1 MRLMAVLPYIWT
13 RADWPNFMVRQD
25 ALTDTLARARLAQGT
40 VLGLSRAIGL
50 ARHPEILHDIWVGEA
65 IATAGIEGETLNL
78 DAVRSSVLR
87 RLGMAR
93 HGTSSRHVDGLVDV
107 MDDAM
112 RNFAAALTHERLYA
126 WQAALFPT
134 GRSGLVRIEVGKYRT
149 HADPMQIISGR
160 QGREKVH
167 YVAPPS
173 KNVPAEMRRFL
184 DWFRASAPGGNIAID
199 GLVRAAIAHL
209 WFETIHPFE
218 DGNGRIGRAICDL
231 ALAQDRQV
239 PTRLYSLS
247 RQLHENRARYYDQLG
262 AAQRGDGQRRTAQSG
277 GIDATNW
284 VVWFAGEFEAACGKS
299 AAIIETALDKASFWQ
314 SAPAMNERQKKS
326 MQKLLDAGPDGFEGG
341 MSAEKYGNLTGASKA
356 TATRD
361 LTDLAL
367 RGVLRKT
374 GQGRGTRYWLDA
386 PGVGGAT

>member
-1 MRLMAVLPYIWT
+1 
-13 RADWPNFMVRQD
+13 
-25 ALTDTLARARLAQGT
+25 
-40 VLGLSRAIGL
+40 
-50 ARHPEILHDIWVGEA
+50 
-65 IATAGIEGETLNL
+65 
-78 DAVRSSVLR
+78 
-87 RLGMAR
+87 
-93 HGTSSRHVDGLVDV
+93 
-107 MDDAM
+107 
-112 RNFAAALTHERLYA
+112 
-126 WQAALFPT
+126 
-134 GRSGLVRIEVGKYRT
+134 
-149 HADPMQIISGR
+149 
-160 QGREKVH
+160 
-167 YVAPPS
+167 
-173 KNVPAEMRRFL
+173 MRRFL

-247 RQLHENRARYYDQLG
+247 RQLHENRARYYDQLN

-386 PGVGGAT
+386 PEVGGAT